1 VVEANDTKNG
11 SKMSLTELSVTV
23 CPCIWPCP

>member
-1 VVEANDTKNG
+1 MTQKNG